1 MPVKFQNY
9 AYSFQLNAKPVFVPS
24 YLGERIGQDIKRRV
38 ERLYLFAPHFYHLRR
53 GGHVA
58 ALHSHRKNK
67 YFCKVDL
74 KNFFY
79 SVARNRVV
87 RALREVG
94 VSRAEHYGKWSCV
107 KNPYEAPSYALPY
120 GFVQS
125 PILAT
130 LVLDQSHLGVTVK
143 NLRDR
148 LTVSIYVDDI
158 SLSSNDINA
167 LFDGYSQVCEAV
179 ETAGFSLSP
188 EKSVSPCD
196 SLTVFNCQLQ
206 AGKTFVTPDRKG
218 LFLRKQPSPTQLEGF
233 ERYVHS
239 VERGN
244 SQ

>member
-24 YLGERIGQDIKRRV
+24 DLGVRIGEDVKRRV
-38 ERLYLFAPHFYHLRR
+38 ERLHSFAPHFYHLRR

-58 ALHSHRKNK
+58 ALHVHRQNR

-79 SVARNRVV
+79 SIARNRVI

-94 VSRAEHYGKWSCV
+94 VPRAEHYGKWSCV
-107 KNPYEAPSYALPY
+107 KNPYERPSYALPY

-130 LVLDQSHLGVTVK
+130 LVLDQSHLGETVRS
-143 NLRDR
+143 LSSH
-148 LTVSIYVDDI
+148 LTLSIYVDDI
-158 SLSSNDINA
+158 SLSSNDINSLA
-167 LFDGYSQVCEAV
+167 EGYTQVCTAIDV
-179 ETAGFSLSP
+179 AGFALSP
-188 EKSVSPCD
+188 EKSVFPCD
-196 SLTVFNCQLQ
+196 SLTVFNCQLRI
-206 AGKTFVTPDRKG
+206 GETFVTPDRKE
-218 LFLRKQPSPTQLEGF
+218 LFLKKRPNPAQLEAF
-233 ERYVHS
+233 ERYVQS

-244 SQ
+244 N